1 MGKVEDTPL
10 YGFANTVNIL
20 GVVFG
25 CLALVSTSP
34 VIFGISWSFITAG
47 IVSSCIIIL
56 KQSAT

>member
-34 VIFGISWSFITAG
+34 VIFGISWSFIAAG